1 MSEYLQSSQCCGPV
15 YFLFLLL
22 VKVDHKNELLG
33 LGQGLPVGTLLG
45 LQVKYWRPPY
55 LPLVPTSGCVAL
67 CNHLLIIFLCFQLAC
82 ILQLLWHWDSACG
95 ALHPLRGSALGLGS
109 ERNL

>member
-1 MSEYLQSSQCCGPV
+1 MSAYLPSSQCCGLV

-45 LQVKYWRPPY
+45 TTGEMLAPA
-55 LPLVPTSGCVAL
+55 LPSPRPTSGCVAL
-67 CNHLLIIFLCFQLAC
+67 CNYLLTFPS
-82 ILQLLWHWDSACG
+82 LL
-95 ALHPLRGSALGLGS
+95 
-109 ERNL
+109 